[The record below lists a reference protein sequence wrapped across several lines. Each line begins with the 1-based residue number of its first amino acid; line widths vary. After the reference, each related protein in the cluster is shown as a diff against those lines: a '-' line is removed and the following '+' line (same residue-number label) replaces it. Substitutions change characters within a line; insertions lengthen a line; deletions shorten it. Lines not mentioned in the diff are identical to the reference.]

1 MTVTEDL
8 GVRGVVL
15 VCGPGAPDFPA
26 VEGLRTEVL
35 GARPGKAEVDPLLPG
50 AEHLVVAGTDADLA
64 AIVLRLL
71 RKERLGDTTVGFVP
85 LGGESAF
92 AGLWSLPEDPASAFR
107 LAVRG
112 DVDPVPLIRDDAGGV
127 LLGRGEIGPVQ
138 GVGYCDDQ
146 VTLRGRARSI
156 VVTPDTEGG
165 AGLVVQV
172 TKGVLFRRPAT
183 FYGRAFQL
191 GCIPA
196 IPVSDGVPYPR
207 EMKRWTWY
215 RHTEDLRLVRGLA

>member
-26 VEGLRTEVL
+26 VDGLRTEVL
-35 GARPGKAEVDPLLPG
+35 GARPGKAEVDPLLAG

-71 RKERLGDTTVGFVP
+71 RKDRLGDTTIGFVP
-85 LGGESAF
+85 LGGGSEF
-92 AGLWSLPEDPASAFR
+92 AGLWSLPDDPAQAFR

-127 LLGRGEIGPVQ
+127 LLGRGEVGPVQ

-172 TKGVLFRRPAT
+172 TRGVLFRRPAT